1 MRKTPIIILLFV
13 GTPIFADLCPPD
25 MAIHL
30 SSDRNVYQ
38 RDDIIQ
44 LDITF
49 TNLTNHSNGV
59 LLPGTKNKGKRLL
72 YLAYYS
78 VDSNNFY
85 TKVYTESREM
95 NMDTSK
101 LGQASWAN
109 LDAGKSVTIPIFLN
123 DTKNYLRRNAA
134 YHKLPDLPAGE
145 YQVLAWYAPWDEYM
159 AQYAFKK
166 LNLFG
171 KSDDDF
177 SSDRIY
183 LDQSTQSNF
192 ISITIADSFPYKPLW
207 EPTTF
212 CPQDCKLCSAID
224 DNNWDK
230 VKKII
235 AKQTDYSNKIGVN
248 FTDTN
253 WLKPHRNIAW
263 VYEGPDAI
271 LASLPTY
278 TYRSM
283 IFKTQAGYFYYDAT
297 WQLGIIYPGRYRIQQ
312 LFKWATRLNA
322 PIRSSEVDYKELVKF
337 APY

>member
-1 MRKTPIIILLFV
+1 MKYFSIFFLTLLAL
-13 GTPIFADLCPPD
+13 TSIADLRPPD

-30 SSDRNVYQ
+30 GSYRNVYQ
-38 RDDIIQ
+38 RNDIIQ

-59 LLPGTKNKGKRLL
+59 LLPSTKNKGKRLL

-78 VDSNNFY
+78 VDSNDFY
-85 TKVYTESREM
+85 TNVYTESREM
-95 NMDTSK
+95 NMDTAK
-101 LGQASWAN
+101 LGQTGWAN

-123 DTKNYLRRNAA
+123 DTKNYLRHNAA
-134 YHKLPDLPAGE
+134 YHKLPNLPAGE
-145 YQVLAWYAPWDEYM
+145 YQVLAWYEPWDEYM
-159 AQYAFKK
+159 AQYAFKQ
-166 LNLFG
+166 LNPFG
-171 KSDDDF
+171 RSDDDF
-177 SSDRIY
+177 SSNRIY
-183 LDQSTQSNF
+183 LDQSVHSNY
-192 ISITIADSFPYKPLW
+192 ISITIIDSLANKPQW
-207 EPTTF
+207 EPTPF

-230 VKKII
+230 VQNII
-235 AKQTDYSNKIGVN
+235 AKQTDYSNKLGMN

-253 WLKPHRNIAW
+253 WLQPHRNIAW
-263 VYEGPDAI
+263 MYEGPDAI

-283 IFKTQAGYFYYDAT
+283 IFKNQVGYFYYAAT
-297 WQLGIIYPGRYRIQQ
+297 WQLGIIYPGRSRIQQ
-312 LFKWATRLNA
+312 MFRWATRINA